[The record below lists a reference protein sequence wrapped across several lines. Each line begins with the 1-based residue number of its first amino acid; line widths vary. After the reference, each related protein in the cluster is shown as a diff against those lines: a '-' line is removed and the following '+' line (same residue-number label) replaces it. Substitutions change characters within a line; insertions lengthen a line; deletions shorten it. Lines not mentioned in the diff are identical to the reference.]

1 MSNRIIVINQKG
13 GVGKTTTCVNLAYS
27 LSEMK
32 YKVLMVD
39 FDSQCNLTSS
49 ISADNTRYNSYD
61 FITGACKAK
70 DAVQTTLFENLFI
83 IPGSIELSGLEIE
96 LSNDERKANYL
107 NDTLSSLDNY
117 YDFILLDCPPSLGL
131 LTINALKWAS
141 KILIPMQCE
150 YLSMEGL
157 SLLLNTLNTAK
168 KNLKSSF
175 SILGI
180 VFTMYMKRSKLNQ
193 ETIDD
198 VTNYF
203 PNLVF
208 KTVIPR
214 NIRLAEAPSFG
225 LPVKAYEKGS
235 IGAKAYDELAK
246 EVISRV

>member
-61 FITGACKAK
+61 VITGACKAK

>member
-1 MSNRIIVINQKG
+1 MSHRIIVLNQKG

-27 LSEMK
+27 LSEMN
-32 YKVLMVD
+32 YKVLLID
-39 FDSQCNLTSS
+39 FDSQCNLSAS

-61 FITGACKAK
+61 VLTGACRAK
-70 DAVQTTLFENLFI
+70 DAVQTTIFDNLFV
-83 IPGSIELSGLEIE
+83 IPGSIMLSGLEME
-96 LSNDERKANYL
+96 LANDDKKANYL
-107 NDTLSSLDNY
+107 NDSISSLDNY

-141 KILIPMQCE
+141 KVLIPMQCE

-157 SLLLNTLNTAK
+157 SLLLKTLNMAQ

-193 ETIDD
+193 ETVEDI
-198 VTNYF
+198 NKYF
-203 PNLVF
+203 PDLVF
-208 KTVIPR
+208 KTLIPR
-214 NIRLAEAPSFG
+214 NIRLAEAPSYG

-235 IGAKAYDELAK
+235 IGSKAYDELAK
-246 EVISRV
+246 EVIARV